1 MQPGPAWLCRLDRW
15 THRAMFSP
23 HSQRHT
29 TVALLPQNGTAD
41 ADVSRKSTAP
51 RTRGCRRLSR
61 SAAAAHLPFGRRIVG
76 ALRRF
81 LAPRFF
87 GALGRPFF
95 GTGAETL
102 AAAGGAATLSVRARG
117 DTDTSAY
124 RLSSG
129 YLAKASALCFTTK
142 SVTARSKPSRNLLA
156 TVALGAGPPIECDI
170 TADRSHGFE
179 FRAASDRTAETL
191 SIFCCILPATSA
203 E

>member
-1 MQPGPAWLCRLDRW
+1 MAATHEPRGRMQPGPAWPCRLDRW

-81 LAPRFF
+81 LASRFF
-87 GALGRPFF
+87 GALGRLFF

-102 AAAGGAATLSVRARG
+102 AVAGGAAPLCVRGRG
-117 DTDTSAY
+117 GTDRSPY
-124 RLSSG
+124 RVCSGYVAKDLALSS
-129 YLAKASALCFTTK
+129 TTK
-142 SVTARSKPSRNLLA
+142 
-156 TVALGAGPPIECDI
+156 
-170 TADRSHGFE
+170 
-179 FRAASDRTAETL
+179 
-191 SIFCCILPATSA
+191 
-203 E
+203 